1 MILRRQPDADQ
12 KSIFGVRYV
21 SHYRENGKNA
31 LLKPNVNPIV
41 VFRPIRTFFSNLQ
54 TVCERAARLHFQISF
69 IGAITKTIHFTEKSS
84 LVSCCLQ

>member
-41 VFRPIRTFFSNLQ
+41 VFGPIRTFFRICKQ
-54 TVCERAARLHFQISF
+54 CARGPRAFIS
-69 IGAITKTIHFTEKSS
+69 K
-84 LVSCCLQ
+84 